1 VLEGYTASAQ
11 LKQCTSEV
19 RRSPPMVLVDKNHR
33 PMVVIYS
40 RMHDRVIYLWL
51 ADPDQVV
58 IRVADSN
65 CATIAEDVV
74 GFDELCRRLVES
86 QEG

>member
-1 VLEGYTASAQ
+1 MLEGYTASAQ

-40 RMHDRVIYLWL
+40 RLHDRVVYLWL

-58 IRVADSN
+58 IRIADSN
-65 CATIAEDVV
+65 CATIAEAKIS
-74 GFDELCRRLVES
+74 FDELCSRLVGN
-86 QEG
+86 QGG